1 MGGVEVVQLRCC
13 FFYFPKAEV
22 ESGSTLLS
30 TAYYEENLWLITSF
44 IPFNALH
51 FVASLQL
58 GAKIIDSFSQ
68 WWFCGREPRIMVMQ
82 RRTLRAKY
90 CKKEELPR

>member
-1 MGGVEVVQLRCC
+1 MQRHSQPRVR
-13 FFYFPKAEV
+13 
-22 ESGSTLLS
+22 SLLS

-58 GAKIIDSFSQ
+58 RAKIIDSFSQ

-90 CKKEELPR
+90 CKKRNCCGERHRKNI

>member
-1 MGGVEVVQLRCC
+1 MFVLLLFSEEEEQ
-13 FFYFPKAEV
+13 
-22 ESGSTLLS
+22 SSDTLLS

-58 GAKIIDSFSQ
+58 RAKIIDSFSQ
-68 WWFCGREPRIMVMQ
+68 WWFVEGNQ
-82 RRTLRAKY
+82 GLW
-90 CKKEELPR
+90 

>member
-1 MGGVEVVQLRCC
+1 MFRLKKKKGRVQRYSQLWVR
-13 FFYFPKAEV
+13 
-22 ESGSTLLS
+22 SLLS

-58 GAKIIDSFSQ
+58 QAKIIDSFSQ
-68 WWFCGREPRIMVMQ
+68 WWFVEGNQ
-82 RRTLRAKY
+82 GLW
-90 CKKEELPR
+90 